1 MCALLVS
8 NRKNNPLLLAL
19 VSRRLLETAAMAVL
33 LLVGEAFAA
42 ELDSPEF
49 LIKRMIA
56 ASSALNYEGVFVY
69 QRGNHIDSM
78 RILHRVN
85 GETEFERLIS
95 LSGPQREVVRKGT
108 QVHCLFSDDQEVMV
122 GKIEPRDFLSFGLL
136 TSVEEIA
143 AHYRLKLAGRGRI
156 AGQAALKINII
167 PIEDYRYAYQLAVD
181 EKHGLLLKSA
191 IYGSDGK
198 VLEQVQFANISI
210 GHEIPM
216 RKFEPEI
223 SGEGF
228 TWRTSENGHG
238 AESPESNDSDN
249 WRAEW
254 LPAGFEMRNRVTQRY
269 VGGLAPVSHLVYSD
283 GLAMVSIFVE
293 KRNAGSATPLLGVSS
308 MGAVNALSKAINGHH
323 ITIVGEVPEHTLR
336 KIADSV
342 AAVK

>member
-1 MCALLVS
+1 MCGLLVS
-8 NRKNNPLLLAL
+8 NRKNNLLTL
-19 VSRRLLETAAMAVL
+19 VIASRRLLEVVTLATVL
-33 LLVGEAFAA
+33 LASDLSAG

-69 QRGNHIDSM
+69 QRGNQIDSM
-78 RILHRVN
+78 RVLHRVN

-95 LSGPQREVVRKGT
+95 LSGPRREVVRKGT
-108 QVHCLFSDDQEVMV
+108 EVQCLFSDDQEVMV

-143 AHYRLKLAGRGRI
+143 AHYRLKLGGQERI
-156 AGQAALKINII
+156 AGQEALKINII
-167 PIEDYRYAYQLAVD
+167 PVENYRYAYQLAVD
-181 EKHGLLLKSA
+181 AKHGLLLKSA

-216 RKFEPEI
+216 ESFEPEI

-228 TWRTSENGHG
+228 TWRTSEDGQNAPL
-238 AESPESNDSDN
+238 AESEGADN
-249 WRAEW
+249 WRAAW
-254 LPAGFEMRNRVTQRY
+254 LPAGFEMRNRVMQRY
-269 VGGLAPVSHLVYSD
+269 VGGNAPVSHLVYSD

-293 KRNAGSATPLLGVSS
+293 KRAANSATPLRGVSS
-308 MGAVNALSKAINGHH
+308 MGAVNALSKATNGHH

-336 KIADSV
+336 KIAGSV
-342 AAVK
+342 SAGE